1 MCYAIETEVVLLNEW
16 IKTSLKGTHSGLV
29 KFLSGADIVQINSE
43 SASFF
48 KYSTHYWTLVQSWG
62 ETRHTTRGMSRVQY
76 AVLFFSAFT
85 NHYYIQM
92 NLITSGY
99 IKKHF
104 LPVVTPAFS
113 LFLSH
118 SVVFTQTC
126 VGYSITVWIR
136 AGPVFARNRWWLFQ
150 VEYHMG
156 GVCYSQSSLHWHMC
170 KPKSNMVPERCS
182 HNHHELD

>member
-62 ETRHTTRGMSRVQY
+62 ETRQGECLVYSMQS
-76 AVLFFSAFT
+76 FSFLLLQ
-85 NHYYIQM
+85 II
-92 NLITSGY
+92 ITFKWISLHQVTL
-99 IKKHF
+99 KKHF

-156 GVCYSQSSLHWHMC
+156 GVCYSQSSH
-170 KPKSNMVPERCS
+170 V
-182 HNHHELD
+182 